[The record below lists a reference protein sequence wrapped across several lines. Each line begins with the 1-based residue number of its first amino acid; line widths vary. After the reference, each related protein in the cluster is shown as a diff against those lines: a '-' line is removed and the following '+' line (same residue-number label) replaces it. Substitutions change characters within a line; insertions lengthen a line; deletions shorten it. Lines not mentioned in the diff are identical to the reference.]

1 MQGRKEWC
9 RYGAAIGIAVALL
22 FLPLVAQGAAA
33 PAATPEKID
42 VNRATSAELESLPGV
57 GPSLAQRILDYRK
70 EHGPFQRIE
79 DLMNVQGIGEK
90 NFLRIREHVTVGE
103 RKPDK
108 G

>member
-1 MQGRKEWC
+1 MQGRMQWR
-9 RYGAAIGIAVALL
+9 RYAAAVGVAVAVL
-22 FLPLVAQGAAA
+22 FLPVVSRAV
-33 PAATPEKID
+33 AATAATAEKVD
-42 VNRATSAELESLPGV
+42 VNRATAPELEALPGV

>member
-1 MQGRKEWC
+1 MQHRMKWC
-9 RYGAAIGIAVALL
+9 GYGAAAGIAVALL
-22 FLPLVAQGAAA
+22 FLPVAANAAAA
-33 PAATPEKID
+33 PAATVEKVD
-42 VNRATSAELESLPGV
+42 VNRATAPELESLPGV

>member
-1 MQGRKEWC
+1 MQSRMQWR
-9 RYGAAIGIAVALL
+9 RYAAAVGIAVALL
-22 FLPLVAQGAAA
+22 FLPLAANAAA
-33 PAATPEKID
+33 ASAATAEKVD
-42 VNRATSAELESLPGV
+42 VNRATAPELESLPGV

>member
-1 MQGRKEWC
+1 MQGRMQWC
-9 RYGAAIGIAVALL
+9 RYAAAVGIAVALP
-22 FLPLVAQGAAA
+22 FLPLAVQAAAA
-33 PAATPEKID
+33 PAATPEKVD
-42 VNRATSAELESLPGV
+42 VNRATAPELESLPGV

>member
-1 MQGRKEWC
+1 MRSRWSLGV
-9 RYGAAIGIAVALL
+9 GMMALAIGLGAVA
-22 FLPLVAQGAAA
+22 PCVAA
-33 PAATPEKID
+33 PAGAAGATATEKVD
-42 VNRATSAELESLPGV
+42 LNRATQQDLETLPGI
-57 GPSLAQRILDYRK
+57 GPSLAQRILSARQ

-108 G
+108 N